1 MRKGDSHLEL
11 LIYLVPILSRQ
22 SPGRVPCWARHRAP
36 WPAVLPWF
44 WPWQRSPLCCLT
56 RNLPGY
62 YQVCDLSMCG
72 SLTRLSATL
81 CLGRCWNTPVYPLIV
96 CPSMGQE
103 EGGRGGGDTWIR
115 GWGGGSMAT
124 KKLDLGT
131 GNCFNAK
138 NGGRRGPAASK
149 CDRRLL
155 SDSDIFL
162 LAAEQELHHLLWCHR
177 CSICISIIN
186 ILSV

>member
-103 EGGRGGGDTWIR
+103 EGGQGGGDTWIR
-115 GWGGGSMAT
+115 GWGGGKHGNQET
-124 KKLDLGT
+124 RLGNWELLQCQKWREERT
-131 GNCFNAK
+131 CSQQVWQKAVI
-138 NGGRRGPAASK
+138 
-149 CDRRLL
+149 RL
-155 SDSDIFL
+155 
-162 LAAEQELHHLLWCHR
+162 R
-177 CSICISIIN
+177 Y
-186 ILSV
+186 LSVSSRARTASPPLMSPLQHLHFYH